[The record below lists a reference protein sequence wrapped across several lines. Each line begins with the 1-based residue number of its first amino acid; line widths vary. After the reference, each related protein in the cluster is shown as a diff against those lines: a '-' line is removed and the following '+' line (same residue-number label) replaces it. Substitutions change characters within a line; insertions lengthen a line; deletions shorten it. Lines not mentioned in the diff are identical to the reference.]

1 MNALNPMSSKW
12 YQFEGSEEIPSPA
25 LVIFQQRVAKNIEHM
40 ISIVGG
46 PDRLCPHVK
55 TYKLAEIVKMQ
66 MESGIRKFKCS
77 TVAEA
82 EMVAGCGAEDVLL
95 AYQPVGPNVE
105 RMTRLARTYPAL
117 RFGVIVDNKDSIRS
131 IAEACVDSG
140 VTLDL
145 FIDLDVGMHRSGIAP
160 GSGALELAEMIRE
173 LPSVAMGGLHVYDG
187 HLGVASVERRR
198 TECRQAMKPVLRL
211 LCEMR
216 ERGIEVPRIVAG
228 GTPTFPIHA
237 EDSDFEC
244 SPGTCLLWDFGYGD
258 AYRDLPFLHAAGL
271 LTRVVSLPTKGRI
284 CLDLGHK
291 AVAAEKPAPHVRFP
305 ELPDGRE
312 VLQNEEHLVL
322 ESERAGEFR
331 IGDLL
336 FGIPVHICPTC
347 ALYSEAIVV
356 EGGRIVDGWR
366 VVARERRLTV

>member
-1 MNALNPMSSKW
+1 MPTSTQW

-25 LVIFQQRVAKNIEHM
+25 LVIYRERVAKNIEHM
-40 ISIVGG
+40 ISIAGG
-46 PDRLCPHVK
+46 PSRLRPHVK

-66 MESGIRKFKCS
+66 MACGMDKFKCS

-95 AYQPVGPNVE
+95 AYQPVGPNVG
-105 RMTRLARTYPAL
+105 RMARLAASYPAV
-117 RFGVIVDNKDSIRS
+117 RFGVLVDNEHSVRS
-131 IAEACVDSG
+131 IADACVATG
-140 VTLDL
+140 VSQGL
-145 FIDLDVGMHRSGIAP
+145 FIDLDVGMHRSGIPP
-160 GSGALELAEMIRE
+160 GSGAVKLAELIQE
-173 LPSVAMGGLHVYDG
+173 LPSVEMGGLHVYDG
-187 HLGVASVERRR
+187 HLGVSSVESRRK
-198 TECRQAMKPVLRL
+198 ECRQAMKPVLRL
-211 LCEMR
+211 LTEMR
-216 ERGIEVPRIVAG
+216 ERRLQVPRVVAG

-258 AYRDLPFLHAAGL
+258 AFLDLPFLYAAGL
-271 LTRVVSLPTKGRI
+271 LTRVVSLPAEGRV

-291 AVAAEKPAPHVRFP
+291 AVAAEKPVPHVSFP
-305 ELPDGRE
+305 KLPDARE

-322 ESERAGEFR
+322 ETERAGEFR

-336 FGIPVHICPTC
+336 FGIPAHICPTC

-356 EGGRIVDGWR
+356 EGGRAVGRWR
-366 VVARERRLTV
+366 VVARERRLTF

>member
-1 MNALNPMSSKW
+1 MSSRW
-12 YQFEGSEEIPSPA
+12 YQFKGSEEVPSPA
-25 LVIFQQRVAKNIEHM
+25 LVIYRERVAKNIEHM
-40 ISIVGG
+40 ISIAGG
-46 PDRLCPHVK
+46 PSRLRPHVK

-105 RMTRLARTYPAL
+105 RMARLAASFPAV
-117 RFGVIVDNKDSIRS
+117 RFGVLVDNKDSVRS
-131 IAEACVDSG
+131 IADACVATG
-140 VTLDL
+140 VSLGL
-145 FIDLDVGMHRSGIAP
+145 FIDLDVGMHRSGIPP

-187 HLGVASVERRR
+187 HLSVALVERRR
-198 TECRQAMKPVLRL
+198 RECRQAMKPVLRFL
-211 LCEMR
+211 SEMSDK
-216 ERGIEVPRIVAG
+216 GLEVPRVVAG

-258 AYRDLPFLHAAGL
+258 AFLDLPFCHAAGL

-305 ELPDGRE
+305 ELPDARE

-322 ESERAGEFR
+322 ETERAGELR

-356 EGGRIVDGWR
+356 EEGRVVDRWR